1 MGALKPLRD
10 NASLDKLAYERIKDA
25 ILSFDFMP
33 NQALVEGEL
42 ASQLRISKTPVRDA
56 LMRLEKEGL
65 VIRIPFKGTYVSD
78 ISNQDMADIYE
89 IRIALEGLAIRLA
102 TEFITDDD
110 LQRLEKL
117 MERHTEALAQRNVPK
132 AMQINSEFH
141 SLIINRC
148 KNQRLVESL
157 ILLDDHL
164 KRYRLLSIAQ
174 GLRLEKSV
182 PEHRNIFEAL
192 KERNASKAETAMKEH
207 LHSAMQ
213 DLYQQDFS
221 ELEKLVTKFSE
232 K

>member
-33 NQALVEGEL
+33 NQVLVEGEL
-42 ASQLRISKTPVRDA
+42 ASQLKISKTPVRDA

-78 ISNQDMADIYE
+78 ISNQDMADTYE

-102 TEFITDDD
+102 TEFITEDD
-110 LQRLEKL
+110 LQHLEKL
-117 MERHTEALAQRNVPK
+117 MERHTEALEQRNVPK
-132 AMQINSEFH
+132 AMQINGEFH
-141 SLIINRC
+141 GTIINRC
-148 KNQRLVESL
+148 KNQRLVENL

-182 PEHRNIFEAL
+182 PEHRHIYEAL
-192 KERNASKAETAMKEH
+192 NERNAQKAEAAMKEH
-207 LHSAMQ
+207 LKSAMQ

-221 ELEKLVTKFSE
+221 ELEKLVAKFAG
-232 K
+232 